1 MVEDFYIKKDDTLPN
16 YTTIVRDQDGAM
28 DLTGATVLF
37 TMQDLATETNK
48 VSAQAASLITGV
60 KGGIEYLWQVGDTDT
75 AGEYGVEFEIT
86 TAGGVFTVPKG
97 FTAKVIVED
106 TYV

>member
-1 MVEDFYIKKDDTLPN
+1 MVDDFYIKKDDTLPN
-16 YTTIVRDQDGAM
+16 YTMIVRDQDGAV

-37 TMQDLATETNK
+37 TMQNLSTGTNK
-48 VSAQAASLITGV
+48 VEAQSASLITGV
-60 KGGIEYLWQVGDTDT
+60 TGGIEYQWQAGDTDT

-86 TAGGVFTVPKG
+86 TAGGVFTVPKS